1 MAGDCQPR
9 RGRIRQRAGNGEKH
23 PAPSRSR
30 PESRVR
36 ARSHRGQ
43 GVGGASSATS
53 LRRCFVVGA
62 FGRSARATGAGEDV
76 VIRYSGQLLQSMSKH
91 LGEAALALLI
101 ALTVGVLF
109 AGAGL
114 NLPVLPLVLAIVVFQ
129 LGVASW
135 RVYHTQ
141 RVS

>member
-1 MAGDCQPR
+1 
-9 RGRIRQRAGNGEKH
+9 
-23 PAPSRSR
+23 
-30 PESRVR
+30 
-36 ARSHRGQ
+36 
-43 GVGGASSATS
+43 
-53 LRRCFVVGA
+53 
-62 FGRSARATGAGEDV
+62 

-141 RVS
+141 RVSIATTRSLRNLDEFERAQSEERLRARYAHRERRLEQRHHAHVKRLIKDVAEVSRQLTQMQDARS